1 MDSKIEKKIGKEM
14 GKKVVKDIQKE
25 IDKEVEKEVKKE
37 VEKEVE
43 AVKKEVE
50 KRLHLKL
57 YESTRQGALR
67 FGNEFRKHVI
77 TGVTAAFA
85 FLIALSW
92 RTPIQNSVN
101 SMIIN
106 MGLTGKQVYIEYLSA
121 MAITLLAVLVLML
134 VSNWEVKK
142 SKK

>member
-1 MDSKIEKKIGKEM
+1 MDSKIKKKIGKEM

-50 KRLHLKL
+50 KRLHLRL
-57 YESTRQGALR
+57 YENTKYGALK
-67 FGNEFRKHVI
+67 FGTEFRRHVV

-92 RTPIQNSVN
+92 RAPIQKSVDL
-101 SMIIN
+101 MIVN
-106 MGLTGKQVYIEYLSA
+106 MGLGGKQIYVEYLSA
-121 MAITLLAVLVLML
+121 MAITLLAVLVLMW
-134 VSNWEVKK
+134 VSIWEVKK
-142 SKK
+142 